1 MGGLYDYIVFV
12 LCNNN
17 HEHLS
22 ARWVQ
27 NTYGVAERE
36 KMEKSQT
43 QHGEMRY
50 DSKDRI
56 KKVVA
61 ISWFHPF
68 VVQDICWLAL

>member
-1 MGGLYDYIVFV
+1 MYDYIVFV

-36 KMEKSQT
+36 KMEKVR
-43 QHGEMRY
+43 HNMG
-50 DSKDRI
+50 K
-56 KKVVA
+56 
-61 ISWFHPF
+61 
-68 VVQDICWLAL
+68 

>member
-27 NTYGVAERE
+27 NTYGVAERGNE
-36 KMEKSQT
+36 KVRHNMGKGGT
-43 QHGEMRY
+43 TA
-50 DSKDRI
+50 KT
-56 KKVVA
+56 V
-61 ISWFHPF
+61 
-68 VVQDICWLAL
+68 